1 MKNKTAIFTIVSK
14 NYLALARTLMAS
26 VKQFYPNNPLYVCL
40 ADKIDGYFDP
50 ANESFKVIEAHQ
62 LDIANFKNFAFRY
75 EIIEFNTAVKPYM
88 FEWLFENTDCQSAI
102 YLDPDILLLGKLDHI
117 ENYLAE
123 GATAVL
129 TPHICEPI
137 TDRLQP
143 NEIDMLKAGLYNL
156 GFIAINKVEEGE
168 NLIHWWSKH
177 CEKNCTINLEEG
189 IFVDQKWMDLVPC
202 IFKNIKIL
210 KNPGY
215 NTAYWNLFQRQIEKD
230 GDAWLAKGEPLR
242 FFHFSGIDLKNPKIF
257 SKHQNRFSISN
268 IGKLKD
274 LYSEYIDRV
283 KKNHFDECIQWPYA
297 YGEFISG
304 EKISS
309 AMRAIFRDTLDQNFI
324 KTSDPFSIDVNFFNE
339 PSPDIQ
345 RNDRPLITRLM
356 YQIWK
361 DRKDL
366 RKAFDLSRLSDQ
378 NKFIGWFLNSAEK
391 ELKLEKTFIAPC
403 PLKKE
408 NDLSSLEPTY
418 ENPKTSLI
426 QRSFG
431 SLYSKINQWSLQNY
445 KRFSFF
451 YRRLSPEFRSKIKT
465 YFFRNAFDLDQKTSL
480 SPNKENLRPI
490 GCETQDIKKGVNLI
504 GYARAEIGMGE
515 HVRLVAKSFSEMET
529 SFIIWDL
536 PCEEISQRDNQFE
549 KYISKN
555 NPYSVNLFNVNAD
568 SIQYAI
574 SKLGTENV
582 NNRYNIGYWAWELSQ
597 FPKEWLEPLN
607 LLDEI
612 WSPSTFIQN
621 SISPLSKKPVLHMP
635 LAVDFK
641 YPQFDRKHFNLP
653 ENKFLFLFFFDFGS
667 FIARK
672 NPNACIEAFKRAF
685 PEKNA
690 PVGIVIKTMRKETDL
705 SGYNELLQ
713 KIKGDPRIIFLD
725 TVLMPN
731 EVKGLVNVCDSFISL
746 HRSEGFGRGL
756 AEAMLLGKP
765 TIGTNY
771 SGNTDFM
778 DQTNSCLVD
787 YELIPVRENEYP
799 FGKNQVWANPDIDHA
814 SWHMKKIFK
823 DESFRKLIGMKARDH
838 IQLNHNSKTIGER
851 YLSRLKFLELA

>member
-1 MKNKTAIFTIVSK
+1 MKKNTAIFTIVSK

-50 ANESFKVIEAHQ
+50 KKESFQVIEAEK
-62 LDIANFKNFAFRY
+62 LSIPDFKNFAFRY

-88 FEWLFENTDCQSAI
+88 IQWLFNNTSCDSVV
-102 YLDPDILLLGKLDHI
+102 YLDPDILLVNKLDHI
-117 ENYLAE
+117 DNFLAE
-123 GATAVL
+123 GATAIL

-156 GFIAINKVEEGE
+156 GFIAINKCEEGKK
-168 NLIHWWSKH
+168 LIHWWSKH
-177 CEKNCTINLEEG
+177 CEKNCIVNLEEG
-189 IFVDQKWMDLVPC
+189 IFVDQKWIDLVPC

-215 NTAYWNLFQRQIEKD
+215 NTAYWNLMQRSINNKQGVWMAKD
-230 GDAWLAKGEPLR
+230 EPLR
-242 FFHFSGIDLKNPKIF
+242 FFHFSGIDLRNPQIF
-257 SKHQNRFSISN
+257 SKHQNRFSIGN
-268 IGKLKD
+268 IGSLKD

-283 KKNHFDECIQWPYA
+283 KKNEFDECIQWPYA
-297 YGEFISG
+297 YGKFTSG
-304 EKISS
+304 EKISGAIRS
-309 AMRAIFRDTLDQNFI
+309 IFRETLGTKTI
-324 KTSDPFSIDVNFFNE
+324 KSNDPFSMDLKFFNE
-339 PSPDIQ
+339 PAPEINRDY
-345 RNDRPLITRLM
+345 DPPITRIM

-361 DRKDL
+361 LRKDL
-366 RKAFDLSRLSDQ
+366 KNAFDLSRLDDQ
-378 NKFIGWFLNSAEK
+378 NKFIAWFLNSAEK
-391 ELKLEKTFIAPC
+391 ELQLEPIFFEPCLTNKTHILSQTKPILEKSKSTFFQ
-403 PLKKE
+403 
-408 NDLSSLEPTY
+408 
-418 ENPKTSLI
+418 KT
-426 QRSFG
+426 FG
-431 SLYSKINQWSLQNY
+431 SLYSNINRWSLQNY
-445 KRFSFF
+445 KRFSFI
-451 YRRLSPEFRSKIKT
+451 YRQLSPEFRSKIKT
-465 YFFRNAFDLDQKTSL
+465 YFFRNAFDLDQKTPLSL
-480 SPNKENLRPI
+480 NPKSSKTFERKI
-490 GCETQDIKKGVNLI
+490 QDINKGVNLI

-515 HVRLVAKSFSEMET
+515 HVRLVAKSFTET
-529 SFIIWDL
+529 KTLFNIWDL
-536 PCEEISQRDNQFE
+536 PCEEISQRDNNFE
-549 KYISKN
+549 KYISKT

-568 SIQYAI
+568 STTYAI
-574 SKLGTENV
+574 SKLGSENFS
-582 NNRYNIGYWAWELSQ
+582 NRYNIGYWAWELSQ

-607 LLDEI
+607 ILDEI
-612 WSPSTFIQN
+612 WSPSKFIQN

-641 YPQFDRKHFNLP
+641 FPKFNRQNFNLP
-653 ENKFLFLFFFDFGS
+653 EDKFLFLFFFDFGS

-672 NPNACIEAFKRAF
+672 NPNACIEAFERAF

-713 KIKGDPRIIFLD
+713 KTKGDPRIIFLD
-725 TVLMPN
+725 TILMPD

-765 TIGTNY
+765 VIGTNY

-778 DQTNSCLVD
+778 DQTNSCLVN
-787 YELIPVRENEYP
+787 YELIPVKENEYP
-799 FGKNQVWANPDIDHA
+799 FGKGQVWANPDIDHA

-823 DESFRKLIGMKARDH
+823 DQSFRKLIGNKARDH

-851 YLSRLKFLELA
+851 YENRLKFLELV